1 MLRPVKHVGLTAIEL
16 IVVLII
22 VLLLA
27 AIAIPRFSSAAI
39 RADDARELREQLSVV
54 RSAIEMYY
62 YDHGVYPA
70 AQPTGCAPARSSE
83 AFHQQLTLY
92 TDRDGIVSNKAS
104 ERFAF
109 GPYLRRG
116 VPASPVSD
124 VPGLSTVLVLSGP
137 EHPAFQAHQPG
148 AAWVYNCETGEIC
161 ANSNG
166 YDASGIPFDRY

>member
-1 MLRPVKHVGLTAIEL
+1 MLHRTNHAGFTAIEL
-16 IVVLII
+16 IVVMII

-27 AIAIPRFSSAAI
+27 AIAIPRFSNAAI
-39 RADDARELREQLSVV
+39 RESDAQELRDQLSVL
-54 RSAIEMYY
+54 RNAIELYY

-70 AQPTGCAPARSSE
+70 AQPTGRAPARSSE

-92 TDRDGIVSNKAS
+92 TDRDGIVSDTPS
-104 ERFAF
+104 VRFSF

-116 VPASPVSD
+116 VPASPVAEVSGGN
-124 VPGLSTVLVLSGP
+124 VVIVLSGQGP
-137 EHPAFQAHQPG
+137 PSFLAHLPA

-166 YDASGIPFDRY
+166 FDPSGKPFDRY